1 MTLQDFS
8 NVQKSCTM
16 FATTV
21 TSASKLS
28 SKLSFPFASFFHR
41 LQQTHRTHNTP
52 SAEASSTL
60 SETCKLHNSFTRLPA
75 SQQLEAGWLA
85 FKLKPTQRSNPSPNA
100 AAHSQIFLSFSGS
113 KPETSATAA
122 AKKNEEETTIT

>member
-1 MTLQDFS
+1 
-8 NVQKSCTM
+8 M

-28 SKLSFPFASFFHR
+28 FPLAFFFHT
-41 LQQTHRTHNTP
+41 LQQTHKTHNTP
-52 SAEASSTL
+52 SAEESSTL
-60 SETCKLHNSFTRLPA
+60 SETCKLHNSFTLLPA
-75 SQQLEAGWLA
+75 SQQLKAGWLA
-85 FKLKPTQRSNPSPNA
+85 FKLKPTQHSNPSPNA
-100 AAHSQIFLSFSGS
+100 ATHSQTFLSFSGS

>member
-1 MTLQDFS
+1 
-8 NVQKSCTM
+8 M

-28 SKLSFPFASFFHR
+28 SKLSFPLASFFHR
-41 LQQTHRTHNTP
+41 LQQTHKTHNTP

-60 SETCKLHNSFTRLPA
+60 SETCKLHNNGSPRRSSSRL
-75 SQQLEAGWLA
+75 AGWLA
-85 FKLKPTQRSNPSPNA
+85 FKLKPTQRPNPSPNA
-100 AAHSQIFLSFSGS
+100 AAHSQTFLSFSGS
-113 KPETSATAA
+113 KPQTSATAA